1 MQIVFCRKVRGAPNS
16 RRRAD
21 SVGGSF
27 RLLLPERRRA
37 PWRWPRSGGRT
48 GLAPISR
55 SARIPRPPGRGD
67 RRRAGPSPAPARQAL
82 LRRSPAG
89 GRSREG
95 VPIPERRR
103 GKRVAASPQSPC
115 GPLFPGLSPRLGTS
129 GPGCA
134 YRDRS
139 LQLGPLFRPVHS
151 DDEIGIADKHRPLR
165 QPVEFGHG
173 LLGNELH
180 DGSLTDHFHL
190 GAGLDHLIENPVD
203 VFTEFGRGDLHDPSL
218 SYVRLLMLVRTCA
231 CPKGPCYDLKDGS
244 ELPHRQIRMPGVRRC
259 RRAERVPP
267 ADRVRAGLLPR
278 GRAGAGRRPTRHTV
292 PSWRMD
298 RPAGGPPCGG
308 QSYERLRA
316 VPVGAHG
323 GRTRRQT
330 LRSGGVGG
338 TRRRAHRTCGNL
350 LVLDRQPPCTL
361 GGAGREPPRRRLFP
375 RFSPPRTRP
384 GPSGRKPGH
393 VRLARPSP
401 RGAHHRATGADGL
414 EIARRSQNRTGPRR
428 VQWIKSGSGAFPG
441 LPRESEYNE
450 FKAPEFS
457 PPMSS
462 RWKYLVVS
470 TSTCLTLLFLIGSVL
485 GQGASTQEDTLNHMG
500 VVSEVVARIQR
511 EYVEEPDMRSVS
523 LGALNGMLEAIDPFA
538 SYLNADQYRDYLKNK
553 DVKRSDV
560 GLILSKRPGYRS
572 EEHTSE

>member
-1 MQIVFCRKVRGAPNS
+1 MQIVFCRKVRGMPNP
-16 RRRAD
+16 RRRDD

-151 DDEIGIADKHRPLR
+151 DDVVGIADKHRPLR

-190 GAGLDHLIENPVD
+190 GAGLDHLIENPVYIC
-203 VFTEFGRGDLHDPSL
+203 TELVRGDSHDSSI
-218 SYVRLLMLVRTCA
+218 SYVRLLILVRTC
-231 CPKGPCYDLKDGS
+231 
-244 ELPHRQIRMPGVRRC
+244 
-259 RRAERVPP
+259 
-267 ADRVRAGLLPR
+267 
-278 GRAGAGRRPTRHTV
+278 T
-292 PSWRMD
+292 
-298 RPAGGPPCGG
+298 
-308 QSYERLRA
+308 
-316 VPVGAHG
+316 
-323 GRTRRQT
+323 
-330 LRSGGVGG
+330 
-338 TRRRAHRTCGNL
+338 
-350 LVLDRQPPCTL
+350 
-361 GGAGREPPRRRLFP
+361 GGA
-375 RFSPPRTRP
+375 
-384 GPSGRKPGH
+384 
-393 VRLARPSP
+393 
-401 RGAHHRATGADGL
+401 GADGL

-428 VQWIKSGSGAFPG
+428 VQRIKSGSGAFPD

-485 GQGASTQEDTLNHMG
+485 GQGASTQEDTLKHIG
-500 VVSEVVARIQR
+500 VFSEVVARIQR

-560 GLILSKRPGYRS
+560 GLIL
-572 EEHTSE
+572 